1 MVFVENVID
10 LLALMSPSTVNP
22 LTVDLVNDVEQQFVC
37 LLVSPSPILLAYS
50 YMILLL
56 MFVVFVGNSSFS
68 QMVSLRI
75 C

>member
-37 LLVSPSPILLAYS
+37 LLVSPSPVLLACS
-50 YMILLL
+50 YMVLIFTFV
-56 MFVVFVGNSSFS
+56 MFAGNNFFG
-68 QMVSLRI
+68 QTVLFEI
-75 C
+75 Y